1 MKCLN
6 ISMRSISSEKGD
18 RAILLSA
25 RLMVL
30 MAAFGRPFLSL
41 LSDTAFLSLDSF
53 DLSLD
58 S

>member
-1 MKCLN
+1 
-6 ISMRSISSEKGD
+6 MRSISSEKGD

-25 RLMVL
+25 QLMVL

-41 LSDTAFLSLDSF
+41 LSDIAFLSLDSF